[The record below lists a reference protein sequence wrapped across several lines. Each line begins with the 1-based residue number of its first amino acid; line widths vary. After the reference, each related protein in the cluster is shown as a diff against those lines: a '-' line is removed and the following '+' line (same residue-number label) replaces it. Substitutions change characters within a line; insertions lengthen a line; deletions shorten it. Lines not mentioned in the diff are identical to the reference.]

1 MNASYNES
9 IEMSESVIIEAI
21 DMDDATFDEFI
32 EHMTDEES
40 EGKVQ
45 KDDDSVEPNS
55 PVGTPSEDGGRR
67 DFIKKLPY
75 VAPVIQTFLF
85 SEGTLA
91 SGNQKG
97 NQRNQRRTQRGVS
110 PNPGQG
116 NPPPPPPKKD
126 DDDG

>member
-1 MNASYNES
+1 M
-9 IEMSESVIIEAI
+9 
-21 DMDDATFDEFI
+21 

>member
-1 MNASYNES
+1 MSLKSYVERGLDACYIGAENVACYS
-9 IEMSESVIIEAI
+9 HEM
-21 DMDDATFDEFI
+21 